1 MYIQVFR
8 SKQAVVVAVEQIAM
22 QWPIS
27 SMKIMEG
34 VRTCSYSTRLFAT
47 LAPTM
52 SAPMQNCKLSNTHT
66 HTGPHCFGCIYRL

>member
-34 VRTCSYSTRLFAT
+34 VRTCSYCTRLFAT

-52 SAPMQNCKLSNTHT
+52 SAPM
-66 HTGPHCFGCIYRL
+66 